1 MNADILQ
8 DLSNALNPVNFARRK
23 LGIEPDPWQ
32 QDVLLSSEKRI

>member
-8 DLSNALNPVNFARRK
+8 DLSSALNPVNFSRRK